1 MGVIIEGMSIEDAF
15 SKLDPTKNGIADG
28 MNRVKDGFDEM
39 GDFLKKIARQ
49 FEVLP
54 KRFKLIKEGFNG
66 IFTGFGLM
74 FQDIATGIGN
84 GMLDIFLLTEFAFVW
99 FFTHIMCG
107 VTLATRLNK
116 CFFYYALDCM
126 GQILYLPFRLAFWV
140 ISMFMGNQI
149 YKTEKAMWDN
159 IELLDGYFY
168 NYFQFHIMHYPKNI
182 RDWCYNC
189 KRLKGNVLTD
199 TSNMIAYD
207 FKTRLPEEMMKDVNT
222 MQQGANKIN
231 RAFTEPNP

>member
-1 MGVIIEGMSIEDAF
+1 MGMSIDDAF
-15 SKLDPTKNGIADG
+15 AKLDPTKNGISDG
-28 MNRVKDGFDEM
+28 MNKVKDGFKEM
-39 GDFLKKIARQ
+39 EDFFKKIGRQ

-54 KRFKLIKEGFNG
+54 KRFKLISAGFKDIFEGIG
-66 IFTGFGLM
+66 YTLKDM
-74 FQDIATGIGN
+74 FAGVGN
-84 GMLDIFLLTEFAFVW
+84 GMLDIFLLTELSFVW
-99 FFTHIMCG
+99 IFTHIMCG
-107 VTLATRLNK
+107 VTMATRLNK

-149 YKTEKAMWDN
+149 YDTEKAMWDK
-159 IELLDGYFY
+159 IELVDSYFY
-168 NYFQFHIMHYPKNI
+168 NYLQFHIMHYPKNI

-207 FKTRLPEEMMKDVNT
+207 FKTRLPGEMLKNKDR
-222 MQQGANKIN
+222 MARGGDEIN
-231 RAFTEPNP
+231 RAFTSPDP

>member
-1 MGVIIEGMSIEDAF
+1 MGVIIEGMSIDDAF
-15 SKLDPTKNGIADG
+15 AKLDPTKNGIADG
-28 MNRVKDGFDEM
+28 MNRVKDGFEEM
-39 GDFLKKIARQ
+39 ADFFKKIGRQ

-54 KRFKLIKEGFNG
+54 KRFKLIQQGFDD
-66 IFTGFGLM
+66 IFKGFGYM
-74 FQDIATGIGN
+74 FEDMATGIGK

-149 YKTEKAMWDN
+149 YRTEKAMWDN

-168 NYFQFHIMHYPKNI
+168 NYLQFHIMHYPKNI

-207 FKTRLPEEMMKDVNT
+207 FNTRLPAEMMKNKDR
-222 MQQGANKIN
+222 MERGANKIN
-231 RAFTEPNP
+231 RAFTEADP

>member
-1 MGVIIEGMSIEDAF
+1 MGVIIEGMSIDDAF
-15 SKLDPTKNGIADG
+15 AKLDPTKNGIADG
-28 MNRVKDGFDEM
+28 MNRVKDGFEEM
-39 GDFLKKIARQ
+39 ADFFKKIGRQ

-54 KRFKLIKEGFNG
+54 KRFKLIEEGFTG
-66 IFTGFGLM
+66 IFNGFGQTFRAM
-74 FQDIATGIGN
+74 ATGIGK
-84 GMLDIFLLTEFAFVW
+84 GMLDVFLIIEFTFVW
-99 FFTHIMCG
+99 FFTHLICG

-140 ISMFMGNQI
+140 ISMYMGDEI
-149 YKTEKAMWDN
+149 YKTEKAMWNN
-159 IELLDGYFY
+159 IESLDGYFY
-168 NYFQFHIMHYPKNI
+168 NYFQFHIMHYPKNV

-207 FKTRLPEEMMKDVNT
+207 FNTRLPAEMMEGVDKMKESGD
-222 MQQGANKIN
+222 KIS
-231 RAFTEPNP
+231 RAITSPDP